1 MGDSDRMRNYIS
13 DYLENSLDP
22 SMHKE
27 FEDVLKRS
35 PDLRS
40 MTDNMKTL
48 STRLNG
54 LEYLK
59 CSDDFSVKLRERIHT
74 SSEPLISRQA
84 MVRYSFAASFVII
97 LVIAILIITNPS
109 SESPGNIPNLQGSAE
124 GSTNTINPVK
134 NPVSGNN
141 TSPLV
146 NETGELDVG
155 TKSGQNAVSDS
166 AKALPGDKL
175 NKPSI
180 NRVDQKKIDVQN
192 NFYSCFVSYWD
203 FYSSI

>member
-27 FEDVLKRS
+27 FEDALKRN

-40 MTDNMKTL
+40 MTDNMSTL

-54 LEYLK
+54 LEYHK

-74 SSEPLISRQA
+74 SSEPLISRQT

-97 LVIAILIITNPS
+97 LVIAIFTITNLS
-109 SESPGNIPNLQGSAE
+109 SESSDNTPDFQGSAA
-124 GSTNTINPVK
+124 GSPANATTPVK
-134 NPVSGNN
+134 YPVSGNN
-141 TSPLV
+141 SNTYV
-146 NETGELDVG
+146 KDVGELDVG

-166 AKALPGDKL
+166 TKGQQEKK
-175 NKPSI
+175 N
-180 NRVDQKKIDVQN
+180 NRTVIKHVDQRK
-192 NFYSCFVSYWD
+192 
-203 FYSSI
+203 